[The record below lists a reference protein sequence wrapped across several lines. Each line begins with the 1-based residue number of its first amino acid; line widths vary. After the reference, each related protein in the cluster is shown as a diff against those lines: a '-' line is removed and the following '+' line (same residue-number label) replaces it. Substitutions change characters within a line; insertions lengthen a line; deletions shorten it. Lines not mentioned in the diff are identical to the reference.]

1 MFNDTARRALNNIDL
16 KPDRILSATPGTGTH
31 FSGLMG
37 SIISC
42 LFLKLKVSLIAY
54 NVRWSQPVPVQS
66 EATYEG
72 RIVQLQWSLLL
83 LTPDF

>member
-1 MFNDTARRALNNIDL
+1 MFNDTARRALNIDL
-16 KPDRILSATPGTGTH
+16 KPDRILSATPGTH
-31 FSGLMG
+31 FSGLMD
-37 SIISC
+37 IIIRC

-83 LTPDF
+83 LTPGF